1 MKIFD
6 SHVHIF
12 PEKIAEKATN
22 ATGDYYKVP
31 MYSVGTLEN
40 ILKEVRAGKMT
51 KCLIH
56 STATKSEQVQNVNDY
71 ISSLCKEYSDDF
83 IGFGTM
89 HPDFDDIP
97 AEVGR
102 ISELGLYG
110 IKIHSDFQH
119 FALDDKKAFPI
130 YESAKGKLPMLF
142 HIGDKNTDFSHP
154 KKLRKIHDMFPDLTI
169 IAAHL
174 GGYSVWDEGEEY
186 LAGTSGNV
194 YFDLSSALEFMD
206 SDRAKKIILKHGTDR
221 ILFGSDFPMHD
232 PLNTLKL
239 LEKLKLS
246 DSDME
251 KILYKNAENLL
262 NIKI

>member
-6 SHVHIF
+6 AHVHIF

-22 ATGDYYKVP
+22 ATGDYYGVP
-31 MYSVGTLEN
+31 MYSVGTLQN
-40 ILKEVRAGKMT
+40 ILKEVRSGKIT

-56 STATKSEQVQNVNDY
+56 STATKSEQVKSVNDY
-71 ISSLCKEYSDDF
+71 ISSLCREYSNEF
-83 IGFGTM
+83 IGFGTI
-89 HPDFDDIP
+89 HPDFEDIP
-97 AEVGR
+97 AEVNR
-102 ISELGLYG
+102 IIDLGLYG

-119 FALDDKKAFPI
+119 FALDDEKAFPI
-130 YESAKGKLPMLF
+130 YESAKGKLPILF
-142 HIGDKNTDFSHP
+142 HIGDRNTDFSHP
-154 KKLRKIHDMFPDLTI
+154 KKLRKIHDIFPDLTI

-174 GGYSVWDEGEEY
+174 GGYSVWDEGDKY
-186 LAGTSGNV
+186 LAGLDGNI
-194 YFDLSSALEFMD
+194 YFDVSSALEFMD
-206 SDRAKKIILKHGTDR
+206 LNQAKRIILKHGTDR

-232 PLNTLKL
+232 PKNTLRL
-239 LEKLKLS
+239 LESLKLS